1 MKISKLNLLF
11 AMLFT
16 FGLTSPLAFAAERMG
31 EGGTVEGSVSFL
43 DDFSALG
50 DIEATASSEVAGTQ
64 STKAPENMAGRPVI
78 PIASYGRS
86 ELEGDNA
93 PRCRKHPLLKRM
105 KTHAGTD
112 MGTYQGRSVI
122 STLPGTVV
130 LSKDVGGYGNFIV
143 IKHKLPDGK
152 VIYSRYGHLFKNSSK
167 CKMAPVGKKVAAGD
181 KIGCVGSTGLSSGPH
196 LHFEIRGSADG
207 GVIYDSKHFVLNG
220 GKFRKAPVCG

>member
-1 MKISKLNLLF
+1 
-11 AMLFT
+11 MLFT

-93 PRCRKHPLLKRM
+93 PRCRKHPLLKVW
-105 KTHAGTD
+105 KAHAGTD
-112 MGTYQGRSVI
+112 MGTSQGRSVI
-122 STLPGTVV
+122 ATLPGTVV
-130 LSKDVGGYGNFIV
+130 DVRYAGVRKGQKSGKGYGNLIV
-143 IKHKLPDGK
+143 IRHRLPDGK
-152 VIYSRYGHLFKNSSK
+152 VVYSRYAHLFNKSSN
-167 CKMAPVGKKVAAGD
+167 CKMAAVGKKVAAGD

-196 LHFEIRGSADG
+196 LHFEIRGSAEG
-207 GVIYDSKHFVLNG
+207 GITYDSKHFVLSG
-220 GKFRKAPVCG
+220 GKLRKAPVCG